1 MPDELKDI
9 SDRIAALEIRDT
21 QLEAQLRLHDKRISD
36 IEKMQTGII
45 DIRLMIER
53 LSMGNDQLQKS
64 VESLVARLEKLDAKV
79 GQRMDSLEKRFDAH
93 EKAPAEKWDKAS
105 WLIITLII
113 GGIVGWIINTV
124 IPK

>member
-1 MPDELKDI
+1 MPDEKDI
-9 SDRIAALEIRDT
+9 AERIAAID
-21 QLEAQLRLHDKRISD
+21 AQLRLHDKRISD
-36 IEKMQTGII
+36 IEKTQTGII

-64 VESLVARLEKLDAKV
+64 IESMAARIEKLDAKV
-79 GQRMDSLEKRFDAH
+79 GQRMDSLEKRLDAH
-93 EKAPAEKWDKAS
+93 EKAPAEKWEKAV
-105 WLIITLII
+105 WLVLTLII